1 MRPLRVSC
9 CSAAVKPT
17 DFRLILMSLK
27 TAVEYFSDAK
37 KINVSFRLFDAVVS
51 PFPSVSLPAC
61 ICVYMSELRRLS
73 ATFILSSLKQVGR
86 RCFDETDTD
95 M

>member
-9 CSAAVKPT
+9 CSAAVTLT

-27 TAVEYFSDAK
+27 TAAEYFSDTK
-37 KINVSFRLFDAVVS
+37 KINVSFRLFRAVVS
-51 PFPSVSLPAC
+51 PFPSVSVPAC
-61 ICVYMSELRRLS
+61 ICVYMSELRLLS
-73 ATFILSSLKQVGR
+73 ATFILRSLKQAGR
-86 RCFDETDTD
+86 RRFDETDTD